1 VRLLTEQEDV
11 KELKRQ
17 MRIQTHQVDQM
28 KEELA
33 LQEAMVSKSNV
44 DRLNA
49 ERDSESLRVR

>member
-1 VRLLTEQEDV
+1 MRLLTEQEDV

>member
-1 VRLLTEQEDV
+1 
-11 KELKRQ
+11 